1 MWYDSLYNRVEKGDA
16 MREDIN
22 ADYKSQSSTWEVIKL
37 TIHYISK
44 ILLWSVF
51 LILIIVA
58 ITLIVYFV
66 DLRKNIKEG
75 KDPIPLF
82 NAYVIISPSMV
93 PAIKV
98 QDAVVVMRVPVNKL
112 KKNDI
117 ITFDSKDPRY
127 DGITITHRIVG
138 IENKGTKNVL
148 FRTKG
153 DNNNAEDTALVKG
166 ENIYGK
172 VILRLPKIGYI
183 QYFLSNKFGW
193 IIAIVIPCLAIIIYD
208 IIKLIK
214 TIRQEASNMRK
225 GKKNNNSSIPK
236 TVSGTE
242 FNSRKKKLESNDD
255 FEFLEDRKEKKKMTI

>member
-1 MWYDSLYNRVEKGDA
+1 
-16 MREDIN
+16 
-22 ADYKSQSSTWEVIKL
+22 
-37 TIHYISK
+37 
-44 ILLWSVF
+44 
-51 LILIIVA
+51 
-58 ITLIVYFV
+58 
-66 DLRKNIKEG
+66 
-75 KDPIPLF
+75 
-82 NAYVIISPSMV
+82 MV

-98 QDAVVVMRVPVNKL
+98 QDAVVVMRVPVDKL

-242 FNSRKKKLESNDD
+242 FNSRKKRLESNDD
-255 FEFLEDRKEKKKMTI
+255 FEFLEERKDKKKKTKKSNDELKEEDDDIEVLKPEKTKQKDKSADTKKKKQDIDEEYLEVLRKYSSNRSNRDSSKKRRKGGR